1 MLYNICAKKEGIT
14 MKVKIQTKEKMNA
27 EIAQLYIDMVK
38 ANPKC
43 VLGFATGSSPLGVY
57 QKIIEAYNN
66 GEVSFKDVTSF
77 NLDEYV
83 GLDESNDQSYRFFM
97 NHNLFDHIDI
107 NKENTHVPC
116 GIGDYEKAA
125 SEYDQMIAD
134 AGGID
139 LQILGIGSDGH
150 IAFNEPGTSFDSLTH
165 VAELAQSTINDNSRF
180 FNSIEEVPTKAV
192 TMGLASI
199 MKAKK
204 IVLIAT
210 GVNKAD
216 AIQGLLQGLI
226 TEKLPCSILRKHP
239 DVTIYVDHDAYS
251 KVKL

>member
-1 MLYNICAKKEGIT
+1 MR
-14 MKVKIQTKEKMNA
+14 VKIQSKDKMNA
-27 EIAQLYIDMVK
+27 EIAQLFIDTVK
-38 ANPKC
+38 ENPNC
-43 VLGFATGSSPLGVY
+43 VLGLATGSSPLGVY
-57 QKIIEAYNN
+57 KNMIEAYKNN
-66 GEVSFKDVTSF
+66 EVSFKNVKTF

-83 GLDESNDQSYRFFM
+83 GLDGTHEQSYRYFM

-107 NKENTHVPC
+107 DKENTHVPS
-116 GIGDYEKAA
+116 GTNLETPE
-125 SEYDQMIAD
+125 EYDTLIEQ

-150 IAFNEPGTSFDSLTH
+150 IAFNEPGTPFNSLTH
-165 VAELAQSTINDNSRF
+165 VAELAESTIVDNSRF

-210 GVNKAD
+210 GENKAQ
-216 AIQGLLQGLI
+216 AIQGLLEGLI
-226 TEKLPCSILRKHP
+226 TEKEYNQKRSSCFHGLPGKW
-239 DVTIYVDHDAYS
+239 
-251 KVKL
+251 

>member
-1 MLYNICAKKEGIT
+1 MR
-14 MKVKIQTKEKMNA
+14 VKIQSKDKMNA
-27 EIAQLYIDMVK
+27 EIAQLFIDTVK
-38 ANPKC
+38 ENPNC
-43 VLGFATGSSPLGVY
+43 VLGLATGSSPLGVY
-57 QKIIEAYNN
+57 KNMIEAYKNN
-66 GEVSFKDVTSF
+66 EVSFKNVKTF

-83 GLDESNDQSYRFFM
+83 GLDGTHEQSYRYFM

-107 NKENTHVPC
+107 DKENTHVPS
-116 GIGDYEKAA
+116 GTNLETPE
-125 SEYDQMIAD
+125 EYDTLIEQ

-150 IAFNEPGTSFDSLTH
+150 IAFNEPGTPFNSLTH
-165 VAELAQSTINDNSRF
+165 VAELAESTIVDNSRF

-210 GVNKAD
+210 GENKAQ
-216 AIQGLLQGLI
+216 AIQGLLEGLI
-226 TEKLPCSILRKHP
+226 TEKLPCSILRNHP
-239 DVTIYVDHDAYS
+239 DVIVYLDRAAYS
-251 KVKL
+251 KVIF

>member
-1 MLYNICAKKEGIT
+1 MR
-14 MKVKIQTKEKMNA
+14 VKIQSKDKMNA
-27 EIAQLYIDMVK
+27 EIAQLFIDTVK
-38 ANPKC
+38 ENPNC
-43 VLGFATGSSPLGVY
+43 VLGLATGSSPLGVY
-57 QKIIEAYNN
+57 KNMIEAYKNN
-66 GEVSFKDVTSF
+66 EVSFKNVKTF

-83 GLDESNDQSYRFFM
+83 GLDGNHEQSYRYFM

-107 NKENTHVPC
+107 DKENTHVPS
-116 GIGDYEKAA
+116 GTNLENPE
-125 SEYDQMIAD
+125 EYDTLIEQ

-150 IAFNEPGTSFDSLTH
+150 IAFNEPGTPFNSLTH
-165 VAELAQSTINDNSRF
+165 VAELAESTIVDNSRF

-210 GVNKAD
+210 GENKAQ
-216 AIQGLLQGLI
+216 AIQGLLEGLI
-226 TEKLPCSILRKHP
+226 TEKLPCSILRNHP
-239 DVTIYVDHDAYS
+239 DVIVYLDRAAYS
-251 KVKL
+251 KVIF